1 MDSEE
6 AHPEMRLMD
15 STEQDRIP
23 ASFRAIG
30 LLCVD
35 IKGSFLFSCSFY
47 HSNNPGKENTRLM
60 NGSVVESGADGGK
73 EGWRYVKAGSWKRV
87 QRWWLHPWGMI
98 EFQTYLPHWL
108 GAVITMVCRENLHI
122 QSAVINSETG
132 AVLHQSPLFAIG
144 EPILIIVN
152 SRYWFSEDNERII
165 RSISLFSSS

>member
-1 MDSEE
+1 M
-6 AHPEMRLMD
+6 
-15 STEQDRIP
+15 
-23 ASFRAIG
+23 
-30 LLCVD
+30 
-35 IKGSFLFSCSFY
+35 
-47 HSNNPGKENTRLM
+47 
-60 NGSVVESGADGGK
+60 
-73 EGWRYVKAGSWKRV
+73 KAGSWKRV

-108 GAVITMVCRENLHI
+108 ESVITMVCRENLHI